1 MYCVNYL
8 NWLQFPNSKKNSFRG
23 NYMRKYSLIP
33 QSGQLFLGCAQP
45 KNCFTELKPFLQVR
59 ILWLDSSGCASRVL
73 IYPTFARRPYFIH
86 LGFYKNEN
94 TLVGTVMLQNWTTL
108 ATFLEDMI
116 FMQAIQSPWIQ
127 IQILDFAL
135 QFLKWNTKNQQLQ
148 TIFFVFR
155 RDCHFSLSMIVVK
168 STLSPGSSLEE
179 KHIQMPYRL
188 KFPRLASSILVVH
201 LVHLR

>member
-1 MYCVNYL
+1 
-8 NWLQFPNSKKNSFRG
+8 
-23 NYMRKYSLIP
+23 
-33 QSGQLFLGCAQP
+33 
-45 KNCFTELKPFLQVR
+45 
-59 ILWLDSSGCASRVL
+59 
-73 IYPTFARRPYFIH
+73 
-86 LGFYKNEN
+86 
-94 TLVGTVMLQNWTTL
+94 
-108 ATFLEDMI
+108 
-116 FMQAIQSPWIQ
+116 MQAIQSPWIQ

-135 QFLKWNTKNQQLQ
+135 QFLKRNTKNQQLQ

-201 LVHLR
+201 LVHLRQSPFNIGVLGCTFKYQTLEKQSIKHFLAKKLLKFLVETCKETQGGSSTKKSLEILEDLNFYLNGSKSISVQCQCYTYILMCIQALRLRCLFFLYFCFTLQSLQVAPWI